1 MPLIHTLTI
10 LIYLAAL
17 FSYVNHRLL
26 KLPITIGLMAIALTI
41 SLALVALGKLG
52 FGIEDEARRFMGAI
66 DFNEAL
72 MHGMLGFLLFAG
84 ALHVKLD
91 ELLDLKWV
99 IGTLAVAGTILSSLI
114 TGLLGYWLFDLVGL
128 PLPFLYCLLF
138 GALISPTDPIAVMGI
153 LRQAR
158 LPKTLEMKIVGES
171 LFNDGVGVVIFL
183 VVLNLV
189 PKASV
194 SIPDVLALFAEEA
207 LGGAALGLALGYVA
221 YRMLR
226 SVDNYQVEILITLA
240 LVMGSFGLAD
250 LLHTSG
256 PIAVVVAGLLI
267 GNQGRRWAMSE
278 TTREHLDNCWEL
290 LDELLNAVLF
300 VLIGLE
306 VLVLS
311 FQRPYLIPLVL
322 AARWLSVVL
331 QVRLL
336 SVVREFSERTVTM
349 LTWGGLRGGI
359 SVAPALSLP
368 VGQTRDVL
376 VTITY
381 AVVVFSILVQGLTI
395 GRLLRAA
402 PRGPARPNDASEG
415 GEDFEYGLVPPD
427 RSRARRENDVGSAN
441 LGIVGSIRFPDE
453 NRPLHRAQHRK
464 IIGAVPHGDR
474 EEPLAGGGRPP
485 PVTVDQ

>member
-1 MPLIHTLTI
+1 VTLIHTLTI
-10 LIYLAAL
+10 LICLAAL

-26 KLPITIGLMAIALTI
+26 KLPMTIGLMAV
-41 SLALVALGKLG
+41 ALVFSLILLVLGKLG
-52 FGIEDEARRFMGAI
+52 FGVEAEAQRFIGAI

-99 IGTLAVAGTILSSLI
+99 IGTLAVIGTILSSLLI
-114 TGLLGYWLFDLVGL
+114 GGLSYVVFAFVGL

-138 GALISPTDPIAVMGI
+138 GALISPTDPIAVMGV

-158 LPKTLEMKIVGES
+158 LPKALEMKIVGES

-189 PKASV
+189 PKETV
-194 SIPDVLALFAEEA
+194 HMTDVLVLFAEEA
-207 LGGAALGLALGYVA
+207 LGGAALGLALGYIA

-267 GNQGRRWAMSE
+267 GNYGRQWAMSE
-278 TTREHLDNCWEL
+278 TTREHLDNFWEL

-311 FQRPYLIPLVL
+311 FQQPYLIAGLLAIPLVL
-322 AARWLSVVL
+322 AARWITVVL
-331 QVRLL
+331 QVKGF
-336 SVVREFSERTVTM
+336 SFVREFNEKTIRI

-359 SVAPALSLP
+359 SVALALSLP
-368 VGQTRDVL
+368 PGSSRDAL

-395 GRLLRAA
+395 NRVLGEGPQA
-402 PRGPARPNDASEG
+402 P
-415 GEDFEYGLVPPD
+415 
-427 RSRARRENDVGSAN
+427 
-441 LGIVGSIRFPDE
+441 
-453 NRPLHRAQHRK
+453 
-464 IIGAVPHGDR
+464 
-474 EEPLAGGGRPP
+474 
-485 PVTVDQ
+485 

>member
-1 MPLIHTLTI
+1 MSLIHTLTI
-10 LIYLAAL
+10 LICLAAL

-26 KLPITIGLMAIALTI
+26 KLPMTIGLMAV
-41 SLALVALGKLG
+41 ALVFSLLLLVLGKLG
-52 FGIEDEARRFMGAI
+52 FAAEANAQRFIGAI

-91 ELLDLKWV
+91 ELWDLKWV
-99 IGTLAVAGTILSSLI
+99 IGTLAFVGTILSTLM
-114 TGLLGYWLFDLVGL
+114 TGTLGYLLFNLIGV
-128 PLPFLYCLLF
+128 PLPFLHCLLF

-158 LPKTLEMKIVGES
+158 LPKALEIKIVGES

-183 VVLNLV
+183 VVLNLL

-194 SIPDVLALFAEEA
+194 SATDVITLFAEEA
-207 LGGAALGLALGYVA
+207 LGGAALGLALGYGA
-221 YRMLR
+221 YRMMR

-240 LVMGSFGLAD
+240 LVMGCFGLAD

-256 PIAVVVAGLLI
+256 PIAVVMAGLLI
-267 GNQGRRWAMSE
+267 GNHGREWAMSE
-278 TTREHLDNCWEL
+278 QTREQLDNFWEL

-311 FQRPYLIPLVL
+311 FQQTYLLAGLVAIPLVL
-322 AARWLSVVL
+322 AARWISVVL
-331 QVRLL
+331 QVKLWSL
-336 SVVREFSERTVTM
+336 VKAFSERAVTI

-359 SVAPALSLP
+359 SVALALSVP
-368 VGQTRDVL
+368 AGPKRDAI

-381 AVVVFSILVQGLTI
+381 AVVVFSILVQGLTMP
-395 GRLLRAA
+395 RLLDRTAVA
-402 PRGPARPNDASEG
+402 PAR
-415 GEDFEYGLVPPD
+415 
-427 RSRARRENDVGSAN
+427 
-441 LGIVGSIRFPDE
+441 
-453 NRPLHRAQHRK
+453 HRHA
-464 IIGAVPHGDR
+464 
-474 EEPLAGGGRPP
+474 
-485 PVTVDQ
+485 

>member
-1 MPLIHTLTI
+1 MALIHTLTI
-10 LIYLAAL
+10 LICLAAL

-26 KLPITIGLMAIALTI
+26 KLPMTIGLMAVALAF
-41 SLALVALGKLG
+41 SLILLVLGKLG
-52 FGIEDEARRFMGAI
+52 FGIEAEAQRFVRGI

-99 IGTLAVAGTILSSLI
+99 VGTLAVVGTILSSVV
-114 TGLLGYWLFDLVGL
+114 TGVLGYVLFDWVGL

-138 GALISPTDPIAVMGI
+138 GALISPTDPIAVMGV

-183 VVLNLV
+183 VVLNLL
-189 PKASV
+189 PKETV
-194 SIPDVLALFAEEA
+194 QVGDVLVLFAEEA
-207 LGGAALGLALGYVA
+207 LGGAVLGGMLGYLA

-267 GNQGRRWAMSE
+267 GNHGRQWAMSE
-278 TTREHLDNCWEL
+278 TTREHLDNFWEL

-311 FQRPYLIPLVL
+311 FKQPYLLAGLVAIPLVL
-322 AARWLSVVL
+322 GARWLSVVL
-331 QVRLL
+331 QIRLFSL
-336 SVVREFSERTVTM
+336 VREFTARTVTI

-359 SVAPALSLP
+359 SVALALSLP
-368 VGQTRDVL
+368 PSSSRDAL

-395 GRLLRAA
+395 NRVLG
-402 PRGPARPNDASEG
+402 AS
-415 GEDFEYGLVPPD
+415 
-427 RSRARRENDVGSAN
+427 
-441 LGIVGSIRFPDE
+441 
-453 NRPLHRAQHRK
+453 
-464 IIGAVPHGDR
+464 
-474 EEPLAGGGRPP
+474 
-485 PVTVDQ
+485 

>member
-1 MPLIHTLTI
+1 VTLIHTLTI
-10 LIYLAAL
+10 LICLAAL

-26 KLPITIGLMAIALTI
+26 KLPMTIGLMAV
-41 SLALVALGKLG
+41 ALVFSLILLVLGKLG
-52 FGIEDEARRFMGAI
+52 FGVEAEAQRFIGAI

-99 IGTLAVAGTILSSLI
+99 IGTLAVIGTILSSLLI
-114 TGLLGYWLFDLVGL
+114 GGLSYVVFALVGL

-138 GALISPTDPIAVMGI
+138 GALISPTDPIAVMGV

-158 LPKTLEMKIVGES
+158 LPKALEMKIVGES

-189 PKASV
+189 PKETV
-194 SIPDVLALFAEEA
+194 HVTDVLVLFAEEA
-207 LGGAALGLALGYVA
+207 LGGAALGLALGYIA

-267 GNQGRRWAMSE
+267 GNYGRQWAMSE
-278 TTREHLDNCWEL
+278 TTREHLDNFWEL

-311 FQRPYLIPLVL
+311 FQQPYLIAGLVAIPLVL
-322 AARWLSVVL
+322 AARWITVVL
-331 QVRLL
+331 QVKGF
-336 SVVREFSERTVTM
+336 SFVREFNEKTIRI

-359 SVAPALSLP
+359 SVALALSLP
-368 VGQTRDVL
+368 PGSSRDAL

-395 GRLLRAA
+395 NRVLGEGPQA
-402 PRGPARPNDASEG
+402 P
-415 GEDFEYGLVPPD
+415 
-427 RSRARRENDVGSAN
+427 
-441 LGIVGSIRFPDE
+441 
-453 NRPLHRAQHRK
+453 
-464 IIGAVPHGDR
+464 
-474 EEPLAGGGRPP
+474 
-485 PVTVDQ
+485 

>member
-1 MPLIHTLTI
+1 MTLIHTLTI
-10 LIYLAAL
+10 LICLAAL

-26 KLPITIGLMAIALTI
+26 KLPMSIGLMAV
-41 SLALVALGKLG
+41 ALVFSLILLVLGKLG
-52 FGIEDEARRFMGAI
+52 FGVEAEAQRFIGAI

-99 IGTLAVAGTILSSLI
+99 IGTLAVIGTILSSLLI
-114 TGLLGYWLFDLVGL
+114 GGLSYVVFALVGL

-138 GALISPTDPIAVMGI
+138 GALISPTDPIAVMGV

-158 LPKTLEMKIVGES
+158 LPKALEMKIVGES

-189 PKASV
+189 PKETV
-194 SIPDVLALFAEEA
+194 HVTDVLVLFAEEA
-207 LGGAALGLALGYVA
+207 LGGAALGLALGYIA

-267 GNQGRRWAMSE
+267 GNHGRQWAMSE
-278 TTREHLDNCWEL
+278 TTREHLDNFWEL

-311 FQRPYLIPLVL
+311 FQQPYLIAGLVAIPLVL
-322 AARWLSVVL
+322 AARWITVVL
-331 QVRLL
+331 QVKGL
-336 SVVREFSERTVTM
+336 SVVHEFNEKTIRI

-359 SVAPALSLP
+359 SVALALSLP
-368 VGQTRDVL
+368 PGSSRDAL

-395 GRLLRAA
+395 NRVLGEGPQA
-402 PRGPARPNDASEG
+402 P
-415 GEDFEYGLVPPD
+415 
-427 RSRARRENDVGSAN
+427 
-441 LGIVGSIRFPDE
+441 
-453 NRPLHRAQHRK
+453 
-464 IIGAVPHGDR
+464 
-474 EEPLAGGGRPP
+474 
-485 PVTVDQ
+485 

>member
-1 MPLIHTLTI
+1 MALIHTLTI
-10 LIYLAAL
+10 LICLAAL

-26 KLPITIGLMAIALTI
+26 KLPITIGLMAV
-41 SLALVALGKLG
+41 ALVFSLVLLALGKLG
-52 FGIEDEARRFMGAI
+52 FGVEAEAQRFIGAI

-99 IGTLAVAGTILSSLI
+99 IGSMAVVGTILSSLI
-114 TGLLGYWLFDLVGL
+114 TGLLGFWLFDLAGL
-128 PLPFLYCLLF
+128 PLPLLYCLLF
-138 GALISPTDPIAVMGI
+138 GALISPTDPIAVMGV

-158 LPKTLEMKIVGES
+158 LPKALEMKIVGES

-189 PKASV
+189 PRDSFTAT
-194 SIPDVLALFAEEA
+194 DVLALFAKEA
-207 LGGAALGLALGYVA
+207 LGGAALGLALGYIA
-221 YRMLR
+221 YGMLR

-240 LVMGSFGLAD
+240 LVMGSFALAD

-267 GNQGRRWAMSE
+267 GNQGRQWAMSE
-278 TTREHLDNCWEL
+278 KTREHLDSFWEL

-311 FQRPYLIPLVL
+311 FQRSYLVAGLVAIPLVL

-331 QVRLL
+331 QVKAF
-336 SVVREFSERTVTM
+336 SFVREFSDRTVTI

-359 SVAPALSLP
+359 SVALALSLP
-368 VGQTRDVL
+368 LGPARDAV

-381 AVVVFSILVQGLTI
+381 AVVVFSILVQGLTLNRVL
-395 GRLLRAA
+395 GAA
-402 PRGPARPNDASEG
+402 NGNSG
-415 GEDFEYGLVPPD
+415 T
-427 RSRARRENDVGSAN
+427 RE
-441 LGIVGSIRFPDE
+441 
-453 NRPLHRAQHRK
+453 
-464 IIGAVPHGDR
+464 
-474 EEPLAGGGRPP
+474 
-485 PVTVDQ
+485 TVV